1 MRLPYLQVDSDA
13 WGKARVLAA
22 LLGCDRHRA
31 MSCQMDL
38 WVWALERGDG
48 MPDGLVVGNNPS
60 VQLAGA
66 VEWTGKAQEL
76 ADALVEAGLLAVVD
90 GGYRVRG
97 LSRYESTF
105 ERQEADR
112 QRKAEARAKKAG
124 KGESEPVRKASSGS
138 PQDVQRTSSGS
149 PADKVRTSAVRPQDV
164 QRKSEEVRSI
174 DVDVDV
180 DAKQQTTSPLVRV
193 DAVSLRDRLS
203 QAFAELRGG
212 TYAYTFD
219 DEQAGKRLLQLA
231 QGNEDEIIRR
241 WRNALKRQRFPMCD
255 SLKDLAKHWNA
266 YVQEAQAPQPQ
277 GGGFARK
284 ESPYTR
290 PGGVDGV
297 TRPPKAEGAPCGWVD
312 LAVKGCTGVGVEDS
326 GGQWLCPAC
335 LDVSKSYWDK
345 EAAKLSDAE
354 LAEVRRQIR

>member
-1 MRLPYLQVDSDA
+1 VRLPFLQVDSDA
-13 WGKARVLAA
+13 WGRARVLAA

-48 MPDGLVVGNNPS
+48 MPDGLVVGGNPA

-66 VEWTGKAQEL
+66 VEWMGKAQEL
-76 ADALVEAGLLAVVD
+76 ADALVEAGLLAVVE

-105 ERQEADR
+105 GRQEADR

-124 KGESEPVRKASSGS
+124 KAESEPVRNVSA
-138 PQDVQRTSSGS
+138 GS

-164 QRKSEEVRSI
+164 QRKSADVRSI

-180 DAKQQTTSPLVRV
+180 DVDV
-193 DAVSLRDRLS
+193 DAKNKETTPPLGHASEKKVSLMDRVS
-203 QAFAELRGG
+203 DTFKELRGG
-212 TYAYTFD
+212 AYAVGFE
-219 DEQAGKRLLQLA
+219 DEQAGRKLLQLA
-231 QGNEDEIIRR
+231 QGSEDEIIRR

-266 YVQEAQAPQPQ
+266 YVQEVQAPQPQ
-277 GGGFARK
+277 GGGYSRK

-290 PGGVDGV
+290 PGGVDGI
-297 TRPPKAEGAPCGWVD
+297 TKATMVDGDPCAW
-312 LAVKGCTGVGVEDS
+312 AEMNVKGCTGVGVENS
-326 GGQWLCPAC
+326 GGAWLCPAC
-335 LDVSKSYWDK
+335 LRVSNDYWDK

-354 LAEVRRQIR
+354 LAEVRRFVKQ